1 MAARHASELEL
12 MRFDDDFE
20 GTIRLDEPMARH
32 TTYRIGGPVRAFV
45 EVNSIAALGALLKV
59 CSNENLSWFVTGKG
73 SNLLVSDEGYNG
85 VVIALAGDFRSWRFD
100 DKSQHVVVG
109 AGTMLSRLVQEVF
122 HHGYS
127 GMEFAVGT
135 PGTVGGALVQNAGTR
150 KDWIGS
156 RVVSVTAYEEQTG
169 LKRYAASD
177 LSWGYRQ
184 SSFSPREVIV
194 ECELKLERAFSGNI
208 HERMSTLLSRRKES
222 QPLEYP
228 SCGSVFR
235 NPEDASA
242 GALIESVGLKGKR
255 CGGACISEKHANF
268 IVNTGNASAQDVLA
282 LIKMAREEVRRR
294 YGIELET
301 EVRFLGFKGNV
312 FEE

>member
-73 SNLLVSDEGYNG
+73 SNLLVSDEGYDG

-100 DKSQHVVVG
+100 DRSQHVVVG